1 MILVISPMNNGS
13 SPLARGGPLERVG
26 HRVEPRLIPAGAGRT
41 QSDHSV
47 TLKLTAHPRW
57 RGEDLP
63 NHPTVV
69 RTSGSS
75 PLARG
80 GQFAPVAFRDVG
92 GLIPAGAGRTMVLSS
107 RRIRRTAH
115 PRWRGEDSRRVR
127 GACRRP
133 GSSPLARGGPG
144 SQLVHPRRPGL
155 IPAGAGRTLTVCLLA
170 RGTRAHPRWRG
181 EDSLTD
187 DGPSRIDGSS
197 PLARGGPRRLRRPTT
212 ATRLIPAGAGR
223 TWCQSPAKTP
233 RRAHPRWRGE
243 DVCQHLGGHSCAGSS
258 PLARGGR
265 VVTAVVLVGDG
276 LIPAG
281 AGRTQ
286 SVRISRASLEAH
298 PRWRGEDSAG
308 RSMNWISFGSS
319 PLARGGRSAR
329 QPSAATCGLIPA
341 GAGRTRHPTR
351 R

>member
-319 PLARGGRSAR
+319 PLARG
-329 QPSAATCGLIPA
+329 
-341 GAGRTRHPTR
+341 
-351 R
+351 